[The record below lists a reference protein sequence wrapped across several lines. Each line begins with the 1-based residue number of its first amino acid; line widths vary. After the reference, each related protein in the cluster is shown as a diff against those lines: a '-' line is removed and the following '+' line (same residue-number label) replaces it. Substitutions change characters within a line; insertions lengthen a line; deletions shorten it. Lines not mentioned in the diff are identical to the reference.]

1 VTLNRTLL
9 LACTALSIAS
19 AQPATQWKFEVAS
32 VKAGTT
38 SPNRRPSFPQFLPG
52 GRFTVSGLPLRFLIA
67 AAWDVGFQSKRLSGG
82 PDWINSFDTFYDIE
96 AKAPDGALSPGL
108 PTNIRQQR
116 ERQMLQALLE
126 DRFQLKI
133 RVENKEIPVYT
144 VTIAKGG
151 AKLENAGIEE
161 KDCPQTT
168 DNAAACHTILGGRG
182 RGLHGKAVTIADV
195 LTFVENWTDR
205 PLVDKTGLQSLFKIE
220 TSGWRDVQPG
230 PEPAPGTKA
239 EDGSDVADLPT
250 LFGIFN
256 RLGLKLE
263 SQRATAAMFV
273 VEHVERPAEN

>member
-1 VTLNRTLL
+1 MSTHRTLFL
-9 LACTALSIAS
+9 IIAALPIAS

-32 VKAGTT
+32 IKPGTVT
-38 SPNRRPSFPQFLPG
+38 PNRRPSFPQFLPG

-82 PDWINSFDTFYDIE
+82 PDWIGSFDTSYDIE
-96 AKAPDGALSPGL
+96 ARAPEGAFPTGL
-108 PTNIRQQR
+108 PANIRQKR

-126 DRFQLKI
+126 DRFHLKM
-133 RVENKEIPVYT
+133 RVENKEIPVYF
-144 VTIAKGG
+144 VTAAKGG
-151 AKLENAGIEE
+151 VKLENAGIEE
-161 KDCPQTT
+161 KDCPLTT

-182 RGLHGKAVTIADV
+182 RGLHGKAVTIADI

-205 PLVDKTGLQSLFKIE
+205 PLVDKTGLPGLFKIE
-220 TSGWRDVQPG
+220 TGGWRDIQPG

-239 EDGSDVADLPT
+239 EDGSYAADLPT
-250 LFGIFN
+250 LFGIFD

-273 VEHVERPAEN
+273 VEHVDRPAEN